1 MTEPEVTV
9 TFYPIGLP
17 PAPLS
22 CEVARSVRR
31 KMRGLMYRE
40 SLGKNKGM
48 LFPFIVSW
56 YRGFWMKN
64 VLIPLDIIFI
74 NKHLQVIT
82 IYEAAVDH
90 RVLPKTY
97 WSRRFCKYVVECNR
111 GFCKEYG
118 ISSGT
123 DIQIKK

>member
-1 MTEPEVTV
+1 MSEVIV
-9 TFYPIGLP
+9 IFYPEGPQPIYLK
-17 PAPLS
+17 
-22 CEVARSVRR
+22 CEVAAGLRQ
-31 KMRGLMYRE
+31 KMTGLMRRE
-40 SLGKNKGM
+40 SLEKNKGM
-48 LFPFIVSW
+48 LFPFHMSW

-64 VLIPLDIIFI
+64 VCIPLDIIFI

-90 RVLPKTY
+90 RVFPKTY

-118 ISSGT
+118 ISAGT
-123 DIQIKK
+123 DMHIKK